1 MARATL
7 RVGPRQSQ
15 GGPVRVTASGAGPRA
30 DYAPPMG
37 NQLVEVKDFPGFTV
51 GDAIKIATHRLT
63 EQGYRNIEP
72 LPPLPRRAQ
81 DGLWRVLVPPAG
93 PPLPLK
99 APPPPPHQK
108 KQN

>member
-30 DYAPPMG
+30 NYAPPMG

-63 EQGYRNIEP
+63 QQGYRNIEP

-81 DGLWRVLVPPAG
+81 DGLWRLSLPRGG
-93 PPLPLK
+93 PPRPPKGPRPPRHPLK
-99 APPPPPHQK
+99 E
-108 KQN
+108 

>member
-1 MARATL
+1 
-7 RVGPRQSQ
+7 
-15 GGPVRVTASGAGPRA
+15 
-30 DYAPPMG
+30 MG

-81 DGLWRVLVPPAG
+81 DGLWRFLFPVAGPLSSLKGSQPRPHPPKQTPP
-93 PPLPLK
+93 PPLPS
-99 APPPPPHQK
+99 PPPAAGKVIRVRPERGGPPG
-108 KQN
+108 